1 MFSDPIIFI
10 STDSCGSR
18 PELKLLPS
26 MCYITYWPIT
36 PKFWVKVSYRK
47 IWKIMNFWKIAHF
60 LAYYFRNISMFSDPI
75 IFISTDSR
83 GSRPERKLLPNM
95 CYITHWSITPKIWV
109 KVAYNTHVF
118 ENSIRPYVCHVK
130 KSWNRWARISDACL
144 VVILDSG
151 FISSCNEK
159 CTMDSEALSLDS
171 GFASS
176 YSRKSRN
183 GFRIMDSDSGFAFS
197 CSEKCRMD
205 SDSGFGFWIPDSLTR
220 VAEKVEMDSDSD
232 SLLVEAVLG

>member
-1 MFSDPIIFI
+1 M
-10 STDSCGSR
+10 GS
-18 PELKLLPS
+18 S
-26 MCYITYWPIT
+26 
-36 PKFWVKVSYRK
+36 
-47 IWKIMNFWKIAHF
+47 
-60 LAYYFRNISMFSDPI
+60 
-75 IFISTDSR
+75 
-83 GSRPERKLLPNM
+83 
-95 CYITHWSITPKIWV
+95 
-109 KVAYNTHVF
+109 
-118 ENSIRPYVCHVK
+118 
-130 KSWNRWARISDACL
+130 RWARISDACL

-183 GFRIMDSDSGFAFS
+183 GFRIMDSDSGFASS

-232 SLLVEAVLG
+232 SLLVEAVFGQMDSQNGFGFGVRCFKNMFVDENLQYRR